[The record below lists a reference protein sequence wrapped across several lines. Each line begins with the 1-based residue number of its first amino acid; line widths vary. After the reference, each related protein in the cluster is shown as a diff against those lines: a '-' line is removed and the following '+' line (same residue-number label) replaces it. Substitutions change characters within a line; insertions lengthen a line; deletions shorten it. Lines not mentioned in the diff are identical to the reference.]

1 MNKIFRIICAF
12 MLLFLN
18 VTPCK
23 ADNISVTKYFLE
35 NGDYLEIELIQDETD
50 FLARSSRTTSG
61 SKKVSYKKGSTVLW
75 SVSVKGTFT
84 YDGDSAICI
93 NANVSTTCPS
103 KAWKISNSSA
113 SKSLNKAIASATAK
127 NYIKGICIQTVSKKA
142 ILTCNA
148 KGNLS

>member
-1 MNKIFRIICAF
+1 MNKFFRIIFIF

-23 ADNISVTKYFLE
+23 ADNISVTKCFLE
-35 NGDYLEIELIQDETD
+35 NGDYLEIELIQDDTD
-50 FLARSSRTTSG
+50 FLSLSSRTTSG

-84 YDGDSAICI
+84 YDGNSALCI
-93 NANVSTTCPS
+93 NADVSTTCPS
-103 KAWKISNSSA
+103 KAWQISNSSA

-127 NYIKGICIQTVSKKA
+127 NYVKGVYIQTVSKKA
-142 ILTCNA
+142 TLTCNT

>member
-1 MNKIFRIICAF
+1 MKKTFKIVFVF
-12 MLLFLN
+12 VLLFLN

-23 ADNISVTKYFLE
+23 ADNISVTKYILE
-35 NGDYLEIELIQDETD
+35 NGDYIEIELIQDETD

-84 YDGDSAICI
+84 YDGNSATCI
-93 NANVSTTCPS
+93 NADVSTTCPS
-103 KAWKISNSSA
+103 STWKISNKSA

-127 NYIKGICIQTVSKKA
+127 NYIKGVCIQTVSKKA
-142 ILTCNA
+142 ILSCDT
-148 KGNLS
+148 KGNLN